1 MSDTSIYHEKEK
13 GVARLLSTSS
23 TKYVGRKKMGKESVV
38 FMVID
43 GDAIYD

>member
-13 GVARLLSTSS
+13 GVESSTSS